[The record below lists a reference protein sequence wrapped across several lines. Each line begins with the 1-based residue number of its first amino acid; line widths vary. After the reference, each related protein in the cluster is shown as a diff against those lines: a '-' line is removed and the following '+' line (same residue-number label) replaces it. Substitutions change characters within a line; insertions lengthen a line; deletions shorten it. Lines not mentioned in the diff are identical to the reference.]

1 VGARRRAEP
10 LAGPEICPISV
21 AASRTGFRFQKA
33 GHENVEDDCCKI
45 NKLAYIML
53 SLGNKVMPTFAIER
67 EIAFNISDVAR
78 LLRTYADQRARE
90 FGMTRAQWAVLS
102 RVERTEGLKQ
112 NELAEA
118 LDLQPITLT
127 RLIDRLCESGLIERR
142 SDPDDRRAKRL
153 YLTPAARP
161 VLDGL
166 MRLGKDMM
174 ATVLAGIEP
183 AAVEQLLA
191 NLLTLKTNL
200 RGAIANR
207 ANEAALEQ
215 SHG

>member
-1 VGARRRAEP
+1 MTVPR
-10 LAGPEICPISV
+10 
-21 AASRTGFRFQKA
+21 
-33 GHENVEDDCCKI
+33 
-45 NKLAYIML
+45 ML
-53 SLGNKVMPTFAIER
+53 VER
-67 EIAFNISDVAR
+67 EVAFNINDVAR
-78 LLRTYADQRARE
+78 LLKTYADQRARDL
-90 FGMTRAQWAVLS
+90 GMTRAQWAVLA
-102 RVERTEGLKQ
+102 RVERSEGLKQ
-112 NELAEA
+112 CELADT

-127 RLIDRLCESGLIERR
+127 RLIDRLCDGGLIERR

-166 MRLGKDMM
+166 TRLGQDIM

-191 NLLTLKTNL
+191 LLLTLKTNL

-207 ANEAALEQ
+207 ANETVREKRY
-215 SHG
+215 G